1 MNEDKLIK
9 VMIVDDHPI
18 VRNGL
23 KAMLLATNDIE
34 LAGEAGSGRETLAR
48 CRESLPD
55 VILMDMVMPGMDG
68 LETTRAVLDQYPDVK
83 IVILTSF
90 SKENMVQDALEAGAT
105 GYMLKNAPNDTLT
118 EAIRSA
124 FAGQPTLAPEATKAL
139 IKAKTGPIK
148 LGRDLTVRERQVL
161 ALVVEGL
168 SNDEIA
174 GRLVISPN
182 TARNHV
188 SACMSKLGAAN
199 RAQAAALAVEHG
211 LTPRSRNR

>member
-1 MNEDKLIK
+1 MSEDKPIK
-9 VMIVDDHPI
+9 VMLVDDHPI

-23 KAMLLATNDIE
+23 KAMLLAINDIE
-34 LAGEAGSGRETLAR
+34 LVGEAGSGRETLDR
-48 CRESLPD
+48 CQESLPD

-90 SKENMVQDALEAGAT
+90 SKENLVQDALEAGAI
-105 GYMLKNAPNDTLT
+105 GYMLKNASNDTLA

-139 IKAKTGPIK
+139 IKSKTGPLK

-161 ALVVEGL
+161 ALVVQGL

-174 GRLVISPN
+174 ERLVISPF
-182 TARNHV
+182 TVKNHV
-188 SACMSKLGAAN
+188 STCISKLGAAN
-199 RAQAAALAVEHG
+199 RTQAAAIAVEYR
-211 LTPRSRNR
+211 LIP